1 MNADL
6 IVTLVTA
13 AITFVASI
21 TTSAFIAG
29 SRWGTISQE
38 MRSMNDR
45 LSRIEG
51 MFTLTVKDR
60 EK

>member
-6 IVTLVTA
+6 VVTLITA
-13 AITFVASI
+13 GITFLASI
-21 TTSAFIAG
+21 GTSAFIAG

-38 MRSMNDR
+38 MRSVNDR

-51 MFTLTVKDR
+51 MFTLTLKDR
-60 EK
+60 DG